1 MSSDVDEIAVSD
13 AYMYTIVVCR
23 GYTTALERGTHVALC
38 RKQFCHVTSEVLTT
52 QHRSATRNSAS
63 RGTLRSRQCP
73 PNSYRKMF
81 TAVVCALTNFVWP
94 PGIDAAE
101 VRSDAALQSHA
112 MDAGVQGLRAT
123 ASRGERQ
130 KAERSGLNA
139 TMELGGSIHAVA
151 ESGKALLKCINY
163 YAQAFLHLKHP
174 QMLLARHSL
183 HDSVDPDSGSEDG
196 YDSDD
201 TDPGADV
208 GADAGAAGVSNPCPN
223 FASYAASMV
232 ALTIL
237 RLNGIHPSHGA
248 RAVLLNPPTDAL
260 TRWRVI
266 MRAFSLIC

>member
-1 MSSDVDEIAVSD
+1 
-13 AYMYTIVVCR
+13 
-23 GYTTALERGTHVALC
+23 
-38 RKQFCHVTSEVLTT
+38 
-52 QHRSATRNSAS
+52 
-63 RGTLRSRQCP
+63 
-73 PNSYRKMF
+73 
-81 TAVVCALTNFVWP
+81 
-94 PGIDAAE
+94 
-101 VRSDAALQSHA
+101 
-112 MDAGVQGLRAT
+112 
-123 ASRGERQ
+123 
-130 KAERSGLNA
+130 
-139 TMELGGSIHAVA
+139 MELGGSVHAVK
-151 ESGKALLKCINY
+151 ESGKALLKCI
-163 YAQAFLHLKHP
+163 QDMTRAFLHLKHP

-183 HDSVDPDSGSEDG
+183 QDSVDPDSGSEDG

-201 TDPGADV
+201 TDPGADA